1 MSKRRILV
9 CAALAAVLGMGLMTP
24 GSGYAAVS
32 EKNDFYQAVNEKVLA
47 EKKIKPTE
55 SSWSW
60 FQERNRENK
69 EFLTKKIEALAKK

>member
-55 SSWSW
+55 SS
-60 FQERNRENK
+60 
-69 EFLTKKIEALAKK
+69 